1 MSKYVKLAEE
11 TGDRYLAAL
20 AQGQENFLN
29 YVAAMNRWTPRPAGA
44 MAGMSA
50 WRAFANASFEFSER
64 CLQQQKAFS
73 DQFLGQAGKPAKA
86 SARTRTSSAAKS
98 SATANAPAVTSS
110 KKKASTRS
118 KPAPAA
124 S

>member
-20 AQGQENFLN
+20 EQGQKNFLK
-29 YVAAMNRWTPRPAGA
+29 YVAAMNQWTPRPAGA

-50 WRAFANASFEFSER
+50 MRAFASASFEFSER
-64 CLQQQKAFS
+64 CLQQQKALSEKF
-73 DQFLGQAGKPAKA
+73 FGQSAQPKRASAKA
-86 SARTRTSSAAKS
+86 APTKS
-98 SATANAPAVTSS
+98 SPAVTSS
-110 KKKASTRS
+110 RQKTPARS
-118 KPAPAA
+118 EPAPAEK